1 MKNLEDENNLLHEKL
16 ENLEMENKIMTEKLF
31 NSAQL
36 IANNKSTNIQKNI
49 TRNINI
55 KNQNP
60 LNINSIKKNSL
71 SSSINNPQSPI
82 PIQKLI

>member
-36 IANNKSTNIQKNI
+36 IANNKSTNLQKKHN
-49 TRNINI
+49 
-55 KNQNP
+55 
-60 LNINSIKKNSL
+60 KKY
-71 SSSINNPQSPI
+71 
-82 PIQKLI
+82 KY